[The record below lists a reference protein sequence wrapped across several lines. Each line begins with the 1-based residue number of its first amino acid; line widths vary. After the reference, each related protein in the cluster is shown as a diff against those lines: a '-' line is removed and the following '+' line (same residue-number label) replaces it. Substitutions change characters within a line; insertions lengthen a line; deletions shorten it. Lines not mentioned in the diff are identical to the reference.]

1 MACWFRPFALNQ
13 HTVFVVGVFMLA
25 KRIIPCLDIKDGRVV
40 KGVNFVN
47 LRDAGDPVEQ
57 ARLYDEQGADELV
70 FLDISATHEGRKTTL
85 DLVCRVA
92 DTVFMP
98 LTVGGGI
105 REVDDIRNLLIAG
118 ADKVSVNSA
127 AVKRP
132 ELLSEGAA
140 RFGAQCIV
148 LAIDARRRV
157 NDGGWEVFINGG
169 RMPTGIDAVEWAIR
183 GVELGAGE
191 ILLTSMD
198 ADGTLSGYDLKLT
211 RTIAEAVTVP
221 VIASGGAGTPLHFA
235 EVLTEGKAD
244 AALAASLFHDGRLK
258 IAELKKVLQ
267 TQGIPIRLM
276 EFSY

>member
-1 MACWFRPFALNQ
+1 
-13 HTVFVVGVFMLA
+13 MLA

-85 DLVCRVA
+85 ELVGRVA

-105 REVDDIRNLLIAG
+105 RAVDDMRKLLLAG

-127 AVKRP
+127 AVRNP

-148 LAIDARRRV
+148 LAIDARR
-157 NDGGWEVFINGG
+157 GASSWEVYVNGG
-169 RMPTGIDAVEWAIR
+169 RVPTGINAIEWAVR

-198 ADGTLSGYDLKLT
+198 ADGTLAGYDIELT
-211 RTIAEAVTVP
+211 RAVAEAVSVP
-221 VIASGGAGTPLHFA
+221 VIASGGAGTLAHFA
-235 EVLTEGKAD
+235 QVLTEGKAD
-244 AALAASLFHDGRLK
+244 AALAASLFHDGKLR
-258 IAELKKVLQ
+258 IAELKKQLQ
-267 TQGIPIRLM
+267 GWDVPVRM
-276 EFSY
+276 MDSNVS

>member
-1 MACWFRPFALNQ
+1 
-13 HTVFVVGVFMLA
+13 MLA

-70 FLDISATHEGRKTTL
+70 FLDISATNEGRKTTL
-85 DLVCRVA
+85 DLVGRVA

-105 REVDDIRNLLIAG
+105 REVDDMRNLLLAG

-127 AVKRP
+127 AVKKP

-148 LAIDARRRV
+148 LAIDARKK
-157 NDGGWEVFINGG
+157 DSSWEVFVNGG
-169 RMPTGIDAVEWAIR
+169 RVPTGIDAVEWAIR
-183 GVELGAGE
+183 GVKLGAGE

-198 ADGTLSGYDLKLT
+198 TDGTLAGYDIELT
-211 RTIAEAVTVP
+211 HMIAESVSVP
-221 VIASGGAGTPLHFA
+221 VIASGGAGNISHFVD
-235 EVLTEGKAD
+235 VLTKGKAD
-244 AALAASLFHDGRLK
+244 AALAASLFHDGKLRIRDVK
-258 IAELKKVLQ
+258 EELQDRNV
-267 TQGIPIRLM
+267 PIRLTV
-276 EFSY
+276 EVE

>member
-1 MACWFRPFALNQ
+1 
-13 HTVFVVGVFMLA
+13 MLA

-85 DLVCRVA
+85 ELVSRVA
-92 DTVFMP
+92 ETVFMP

-105 REVDDIRNLLIAG
+105 REVDDMRNLLLAG

-132 ELLSEGAA
+132 ELLSEGAT
-140 RFGAQCIV
+140 RFGAQCVV
-148 LAIDARRRV
+148 LAIDARR
-157 NDGGWEVFINGG
+157 NGSSWEVYINGG
-169 RMPTGIDAVEWAIR
+169 RVPTGVDAVEWAVR

-198 ADGTLSGYDLKLT
+198 TDGTLAGYDIELT
-211 RTIAEAVTVP
+211 RIVSDMVSVP
-221 VIASGGAGTPLHFA
+221 VIASGGAGTMSHFA
-235 EVLTEGKAD
+235 EVLTKGNAD
-244 AALAASLFHDGRLK
+244 AALAASLFHDGKLR
-258 IAELKKVLQ
+258 IPELKKELQ
-267 TQGIPIRLM
+267 RSGVSVRL
-276 EFSY
+276 

>member
-1 MACWFRPFALNQ
+1 
-13 HTVFVVGVFMLA
+13 MLA

-70 FLDISATHEGRKTTL
+70 FLDISATNEGRKTTL
-85 DLVCRVA
+85 ELVSRVA

-105 REVDDIRNLLIAG
+105 REVDDMRNLLLAG

-127 AVKRP
+127 AVNRP
-132 ELLSEGAA
+132 ELLSEGAT
-140 RFGAQCIV
+140 RFGVQCIV
-148 LAIDARRRV
+148 LAIDARKS
-157 NDGGWEVFINGG
+157 DSSWEVFVNGG
-169 RMPTGIDAVEWAIR
+169 RISTGLDAVEWAIR

-198 ADGTLSGYDLKLT
+198 ADGTLAGYDVELT
-211 RTIAEAVTVP
+211 RTIAEAVSVP
-221 VIASGGAGTPLHFA
+221 VIASGGAGTPSHFV
-235 EVLTEGKAD
+235 EILTAGKSD
-244 AALAASLFHDGRLK
+244 AALAASLFHDGKLR
-258 IAELKKVLQ
+258 IPQLKKDLQ
-267 TQGIPIRLM
+267 GWGVPVRL
-276 EFSY
+276 

>member
-1 MACWFRPFALNQ
+1 
-13 HTVFVVGVFMLA
+13 MLA

-57 ARLYDEQGADELV
+57 ARLYDAQGADELV

-85 DLVCRVA
+85 ELVSRVA
-92 DTVFMP
+92 ETVFMP

-105 REVDDIRNLLIAG
+105 REVDDMRNLLLAG

-132 ELLSEGAA
+132 ELLSEGAS

-148 LAIDARRRV
+148 LAIDARRR
-157 NDGGWEVFINGG
+157 GASWEVYVAGG
-169 RMPTGIDAVEWAIR
+169 RTPTGMDAVEWAVR

-198 ADGTLSGYDLKLT
+198 ADGTLAGYDLELT
-211 RTIAEAVTVP
+211 SIVSNMVSVP
-221 VIASGGAGTPLHFA
+221 VIASGGAGCVAHFA
-235 EVLTEGKAD
+235 DVLTKGMAD
-244 AALAASLFHDGRLK
+244 AALAASLFHDGKLR
-258 IAELKKVLQ
+258 IPELKEALRLQ
-267 TQGIPIRLM
+267 GVPVRL
-276 EFSY
+276 